1 MNMINLMIIIRIL
14 IIRNKL
20 LEATPFNAEK
30 LLKP

>member
-1 MNMINLMIIIRIL
+1 MNMINLVIIICIL

-20 LEATPFNAEK
+20 LEEIPFSAEK